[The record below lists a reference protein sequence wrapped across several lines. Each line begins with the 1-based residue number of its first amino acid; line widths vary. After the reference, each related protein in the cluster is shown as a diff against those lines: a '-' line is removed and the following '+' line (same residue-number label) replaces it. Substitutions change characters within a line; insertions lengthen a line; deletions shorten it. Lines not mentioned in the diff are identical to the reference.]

1 MGIYKELGVRR
12 VINGEGTKT
21 HLGGS
26 IPDVRVMDAMKEA
39 SQSFVIMMEL
49 IEKTGEVIAE
59 YTGAEDGIVTS
70 CSYASMTLAVAA
82 TIMKGSG
89 LEEFDV
95 KPVERLSL
103 DKEWLHITQR
113 LPDTSWSKN
122 EVIIQRGHHNAFDHA
137 YKVPGSK
144 LVFIGNE
151 NTCSENELEAAINDK
166 TAAVT
171 FAPRFEAKGLP
182 LEKVLKIAST
192 HEVPVIIDAASELPP
207 RSNLKKFILMGAD
220 LVIFSGG
227 KHISG
232 PNDTGIL
239 CGKKDLI
246 KLAKLQAAPYRGI
259 GRGMK
264 VDRTQIVGQ
273 IVALRLWSERN
284 EEEEFERWRTKA
296 QWMADEMKGTLGV
309 FKTEVY
315 AEERRKRVFSHIIL
329 EGDEASASEIVLSL
343 RRGDPS
349 IWVTYKGDSKIE
361 IDPSNLI
368 DEEEKIV
375 VSALKKSL
383 KKIRD

>member
-1 MGIYKELGVRR
+1 MSIYKKLGVRR
-12 VINGEGTKT
+12 VINGDGTKT

-26 IPDVRVMDAMKEA
+26 IPDIRVMEAMKEA

-49 IEKTGEVIAE
+49 IEKSGEVIGK
-59 YTGAEDGIVTS
+59 YTGAEDGIITS

-82 TIMKGSG
+82 TMMKGSG
-89 LEEFDV
+89 LEEFSIR
-95 KPVERLSL
+95 PVERLSL

-113 LPDTSWSKN
+113 LPDTSWLKN
-122 EVIIQRGHHNAFDHA
+122 EVIIQRGHNNPFDHA

-144 LVFIGNE
+144 LVIIGNE
-151 NTCSENELEAAINDK
+151 NTCSENELEAAINNMT
-166 TAAVT
+166 TAIT
-171 FAPRFEAKGLP
+171 FAPRYEAKGLP
-182 LEKVLKIAST
+182 LEKVIEIASK

-207 RSNLKKFILMGAD
+207 RANLKKFISMGAD
-220 LVIFSGG
+220 LVLFSGG

-264 VDRTQIVGQ
+264 VDRTQIVGLL
-273 IVALRLWSERN
+273 VALKLWSCKN
-284 EEEEFERWRTKA
+284 EEEEFDKWRTKA
-296 QWMADEMKGTLGV
+296 HWISDKIKGTSGV
-309 FKTEVY
+309 LKTEVY
-315 AEERRKRVFSHIIL
+315 AEERRKRVFSHITLKEDI
-329 EGDEASASEIVLSL
+329 ASASEVVLSL

-349 IWVTYKGDSKIE
+349 IWVSYKGDSKIE
-361 IDPSNLI
+361 IDTSNLK

-375 VSALKKSL
+375 VLALKKALKKS
-383 KKIRD
+383 